1 MKKQLALAL
10 VFLTLCCALAA
21 CRRAETPGT
30 TAGTS
35 GGSSNLTGMS
45 LSAIVDAIYAQHPM
59 ELPLGTID
67 VELTDHYAVKSY
79 LGLDSSEKI
88 SEAVASESMLG
99 AQAYSL
105 VLCRV
110 KNAADA
116 PAVARQMRDGIDQRK
131 WVCVHADDLMA
142 SAWPISCSG
151 GPWRKAAAKSCG
163 LRHPLSRGRCC
174 WAFLSIA
181 TFSSAALTIF
191 LVLPYPFCGWLC
203 PLASA
208 FTPSSV

>member
-10 VFLTLCCALAA
+10 VFLALCCALAA

-131 WVCVHADDLMA
+131 WVCVHADDLMVSACGDVVMLVMISSEYAQSGTAA
-142 SAWPISCSG
+142 SLTDAF
-151 GPWRKAAAKSCG
+151 RKVCG
-163 LRHPLSRGRCC
+163 
-174 WAFLSIA
+174 
-181 TFSSAALTIF
+181 TELTIQIR
-191 LVLPYPFCGWLC
+191 
-203 PLASA
+203 
-208 FTPSSV
+208 